1 VEQSEFWN
9 GEAGRSWVA
18 LQAITDEMLEP
29 VGRPLLELADAET
42 ASVLDVGCGTG
53 ATTAALAQRLGEGG
67 SCLGVDISEPMV
79 GAARARAER
88 EGLPIEFAVAD
99 AQTHG
104 FTADSFDAIVSRF
117 GVMFFADP
125 VAAFA
130 NLGRAA
136 RPGARLR
143 FVAWRDPAENP
154 FMTTTERA
162 VAGLLPDL
170 PERVPNGPGPFGLA
184 DPERTRDILDQAGWE
199 GIELTAIDP
208 TCGFAERDL
217 VAYFTNIGPI
227 AGALREADQPTKDK
241 VVPVVR
247 HAFEQ
252 FVEGDSVHLT
262 AACWLVDTRWP
273 AG

>member
-1 VEQSEFWN
+1 VEQAEFWN
-9 GEAGRSWVA
+9 GDAGRSWVGM
-18 LQAITDEMLEP
+18 QAVTDEMLEP
-29 VGRPLLELADAET
+29 VGRPLLELVDAET
-42 ASVLDVGCGTG
+42 ASVLDIGCGTG
-53 ATTAALAQRLGEGG
+53 ATTAALARRLGERR

-79 GAARARAER
+79 AAARERAER
-88 EGLPIEFAVAD
+88 EGLSAEFAVAD
-99 AQTHG
+99 AETHD
-104 FTADSFDAIVSRF
+104 FAADAFDAIVSRF

-154 FMTTTERA
+154 FMTISGRA
-162 VAGLLPDL
+162 AADLLPDL
-170 PERVPNGPGPFGLA
+170 PAWVPDGPGPFGLA
-184 DPERTRDILDQAGWE
+184 DPERTRGILDQAGWE

-217 VAYFTNIGPI
+217 VAYFTNVGPI
-227 AGALREADQPTKDK
+227 AGALRAADQPTRDQ

-247 HAFEQ
+247 SAFEQ
-252 FVEGDSVHLT
+252 FVEGDSVRFT
-262 AACWLVDTRWP
+262 AACWLVDARWP
-273 AG
+273 VD